1 MLSFS
6 YGKRLKGVSVMFST
20 SSAPSIN
27 RVPIPTQF
35 SACTALRRD
44 FAARQPFNVLGLT
57 GAIITVDRDTEI
69 IAQGDAAEYCFQIV
83 SGCVRTVRL
92 LENGRR
98 QVGAFLFEG
107 DVIGWETDGEH
118 EFAAEAVTPVI
129 LSRIRVGAIEDR
141 ASNDPTF
148 ARMLRR
154 YTAEQVRT
162 LRNHLV
168 LLGRKTAAERVA
180 SFLIEMADRQP
191 EAPDTVIELPMS
203 RADMADYL
211 GLTIETVCRGLTE
224 LRRQRI
230 IAADRARIVIQNRRA
245 LETACSDR
253 LH

>member
-27 RVPIPTQF
+27 RIPTQF

-57 GAIITVDRDTEI
+57 GAIITVDRDAEI

-107 DVIGWETDGEH
+107 DVIGWETDDEH

-141 ASNDPTF
+141 ASNDPAF

-154 YTAEQVRT
+154 YTAEHVRT

-191 EAPDTVIELPMS
+191 EVPDSVIELPMS

-245 LETACSDR
+245 LEAACSDR
-253 LH
+253 LN

>member
-1 MLSFS
+1 
-6 YGKRLKGVSVMFST
+6 MFT
-20 SSAPSIN
+20 TISAPSIN
-27 RVPIPTQF
+27 RIPSQF
-35 SACTALRRD
+35 SAFTITRRD
-44 FAARQPFNVLGLT
+44 LPAQQPFDALNLP
-57 GAIITVDRDTEI
+57 GAIITVDRDAEI

-98 QVGAFLFEG
+98 QVGAFLFDG
-107 DVIGWETDGEH
+107 DVIGWETADEH
-118 EFAAEAVTPVI
+118 EFAAEAVTPVT
-129 LSRIRVGAIEDR
+129 LARIRVGAIEDR
-141 ASNDPTF
+141 ANSDPGF

-180 SFLIEMADRQP
+180 SFLLEMADRQP
-191 EAPDTVIELPMS
+191 EVTGSVIELPMS

-230 IAADRARIVIQNRRA
+230 IAVDRARIVIHNRRV
-245 LETACSDR
+245 LEAACSDR